1 VTYTLSKSMNDVGEA
16 FFSSPIDPSNIMRD
30 WGRSDDDQRHRVVI
44 NGSMNSP
51 MTAAK
56 TPWEHL
62 THGFQLSGMLQYY
75 SALPFNV
82 TSGVVSLQGP
92 TGRPLVNGATAA
104 PNFDVQQVAFIPR
117 NDGIGSDFLGLNL
130 RISRAF
136 PITHDVTL
144 EILAE
149 GFNVTNRVNAV
160 TRNTNFGSGAYPTNP
175 LPAFNQ
181 ITAVG
186 DPRSF
191 QFGARLTF

>member
-1 VTYTLSKSMNDVGEA
+1 
-16 FFSSPIDPSNIMRD
+16 
-30 WGRSDDDQRHRVVI
+30 VVI

-51 MTAAK
+51 MAVAR
-56 TPWEHL
+56 TPWEHV

-92 TGRPLVNGATAA
+92 TGRPLVNGAAA
-104 PNFDVQQVAFIPR
+104 SPNFDVQRVTFIPR
-117 NDGIGSDFLGLNL
+117 NAGIGSDFVALNL
-130 RISRAF
+130 RISRAV
-136 PITHDVTL
+136 PITHDVKL

-160 TRNTNFGSGAYPTNP
+160 TRNTNFGNGAYPTSP
-175 LPAFNQ
+175 LPTFNQ

-186 DPRSF
+186 DPRTF
-191 QFGARLTF
+191 QFGARLRF